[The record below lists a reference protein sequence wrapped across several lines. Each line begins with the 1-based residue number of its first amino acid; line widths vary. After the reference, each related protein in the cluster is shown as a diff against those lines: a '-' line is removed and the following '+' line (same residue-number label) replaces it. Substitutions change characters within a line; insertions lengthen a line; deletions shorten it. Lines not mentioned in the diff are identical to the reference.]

1 MPGPSPGFALFL
13 AILLLGVCSQIVQPL
28 LIRESLVV
36 FYGNEVSLGGPFSA
50 AGCSGSPSAPGPSC
64 G

>member
-36 FYGNEVSLGGPFSA
+36 FYGNEVSLGGPFSVL
-50 AGCSGSPSAPGPSC
+50 PGDAYLVTHLR